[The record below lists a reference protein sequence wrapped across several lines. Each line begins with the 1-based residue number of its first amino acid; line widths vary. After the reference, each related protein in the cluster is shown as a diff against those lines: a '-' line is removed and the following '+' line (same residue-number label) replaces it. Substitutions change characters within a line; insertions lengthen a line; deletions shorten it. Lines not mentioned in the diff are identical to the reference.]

1 MDRPNQMYIDG
12 RWVGA
17 SDGTTTDI
25 IDPATEAVVDT
36 IPVATAADLDAAL
49 AAAERGF
56 SVWRE
61 TDAWKRSAVIRRAAD
76 IIRERTDRIA
86 EVLTEEEGKPTAE
99 AVGEVRAAA
108 DQFDWYAD
116 EARRIYGRIIDG
128 HSRDHRLLVIRQ
140 PIGPVAAFS
149 PWNFPALLSSRKI
162 APALAAGCSVVV
174 KPAVEAPRTTLCLA
188 AACHDAGLPAG
199 VLNMVTGSSSFISE
213 RLIASPIIRK
223 VTLTGSVPVGREIL
237 RACADGVKAVS
248 MELGG
253 HSPVLVFPDADIPR
267 AAELCARAKYRN
279 NGQVCIAASRF
290 FAHESIADEF
300 TEHFVRVTRSLR
312 VGDGKKPD
320 TDVGPLAN
328 LRRLETTQRL
338 VDDAVKKGASLAAGG
353 RRADGF
359 EHGYFF
365 EPTVLLGVDRSMAVM
380 TEEPFC
386 PIAPIATFAD
396 LDEAVAK
403 ANATE
408 FGLAGY
414 IFTKDTKTA
423 FLAAERLDVGMVG
436 VNTLLLASAEI
447 PFGGVKKSGFG
458 REGGTEWVESYTVT
472 KHINIQ
478 L

>member
-1 MDRPNQMYIDG
+1 MNIPNRMYIDG

-17 SDGTTTDI
+17 SDGKTTDI
-25 IDPATEAVVDT
+25 IDPATEQTVDT
-36 IPVATAADLDAAL
+36 VPVATAADLDRALDAAGS
-49 AAAERGF
+49 GF
-56 SVWRE
+56 NIWRE
-61 TDAWKRSAVIRRAAD
+61 TDAWTRSATIRRVAE
-76 IIRERTDRIA
+76 IVRERADAIA
-86 EVLTEEEGKPTAE
+86 AVLTEEEGKPTAE
-99 AVGEVRAAA
+99 AAGEVRAAA

-116 EARRIYGRIIDG
+116 EARRIYGRVIDG
-128 HSRDHRLLVIRQ
+128 HSREHRLLVIRQ

-149 PWNFPALLSSRKI
+149 PWNFPALLSARKI
-162 APALAAGCSVVV
+162 APALAAGCSVLV
-174 KPAVEAPRTTLCLA
+174 KPAVEAPRTTLSLA
-188 AACHDAGLPAG
+188 LACHDAGVPAG
-199 VLNMVTGSSSFISE
+199 VVGMVTGSSSFISKY
-213 RLIASPIIRK
+213 LISSPVIRK
-223 VTLTGSVPVGREIL
+223 VTLTGSVPVGQEIL
-237 RACADGVKAVS
+237 KMCADGVKAAS

-253 HSPVLVFPDADIPR
+253 HSPVLVFPDADVER
-267 AAELCARAKYRN
+267 AAEICARAKYRN

-290 FAHESIADEF
+290 FVHESVADRF
-300 TEHFVRVTRSLR
+300 TEHFARVTRSLR
-312 VGDGKKPD
+312 VGNGKDPA

-328 LRRLETTQRL
+328 RRRLETTERL
-338 VDDAVKKGASLAAGG
+338 VEDAVQKGARLVAGG
-353 RRADGF
+353 HRPDGF

-365 EPTVLLGVDRSMAVM
+365 EPTVLANTDASMAIM

-386 PIAPIATFAD
+386 PVAPISTFAD
-396 LDEAVAK
+396 LDEAVTK
-403 ANATE
+403 GNATE

-458 REGGTEWVESYTVT
+458 REGGTEWAESYTVT